1 MKPTLLILAA
11 GIGSRYGGLKQ
22 IDSVGP
28 GGETI
33 IDYSIYDA
41 IKAGFGKLVFLI
53 RKDIEDDFKNT
64 LGDKFSEKIETHY
77 AFQELELPDGFPS
90 FPARTK
96 PWGTAH
102 AVLAAKDSID
112 EPFAAINADDFYG
125 FDAYKK
131 MAGFLEKVK
140 NDDEGLQTYSMV
152 GYHLG
157 KTLSDHGVVSR
168 GVCEIDTNGNLAKIN
183 ERHGVQK
190 RNGGFYYKE
199 ADDKMIEIYRSF
211 VSMNF
216 WGFTPSIF
224 KEFESGFATFIEN
237 EGHLPKSEYLIP
249 FVVDNM
255 INSGK
260 AVVNVLQT
268 TSQWYGVTYRED
280 KPIVQKALKIL
291 VEEGKYPTP
300 LW

>member
-28 GGETI
+28 SGETI

-53 RKDIEDDFKNT
+53 RKDIEVDFKNT
-64 LGDKFSEKIETHY
+64 LGDKFSEKIETYY
-77 AFQELELPDGFPS
+77 AFQELKLPEGYPS
-90 FPARTK
+90 FPDRTK

-102 AVLAAKDSID
+102 AVLAAKNSID

-125 FDAYKK
+125 FDAYQQMVK
-131 MAGFLEKVK
+131 FLESVD
-140 NDDEGLQTYSMV
+140 NDNNDQKTYSMA
-152 GYHLG
+152 GYHLE

-190 RNGGFYYKE
+190 RNGGFYYK
-199 ADDKMIEIYRSF
+199 
-211 VSMNF
+211 
-216 WGFTPSIF
+216 
-224 KEFESGFATFIEN
+224 
-237 EGHLPKSEYLIP
+237 
-249 FVVDNM
+249 
-255 INSGK
+255 
-260 AVVNVLQT
+260 
-268 TSQWYGVTYRED
+268 
-280 KPIVQKALKIL
+280 
-291 VEEGKYPTP
+291 
-300 LW
+300 

>member
-22 IDSVGP
+22 IDPVGP

-33 IDYSIYDA
+33 IDYSIFDA

-53 RKDIEDDFKNT
+53 RKDIEDDFKKT
-64 LGDKFSEKIETHY
+64 LGDKFSNKIDTHY

-90 FPARTK
+90 FPDRTK

-102 AVLAAKDSID
+102 AVLAAKNSIE

-125 FDAYKK
+125 FDAYKR
-131 MAGFLEKVK
+131 MVEFLENIK
-140 NDDEGLQTYSMV
+140 NDDHGSQTYSMV

-168 GVCEIDTNGNLAKIN
+168 GVCEIDPRGNLTKIN

-190 RNGGFYYKE
+190 RDGGIYYKE
-199 ADDKMIEIYRSF
+199 ADDKMVEIYRSL

-224 KEFESGFATFIEN
+224 KEFDSGFATFIEN

-249 FVVDNM
+249 LVVDNM
-255 INSGK
+255 IESGK
-260 AVVNVLQT
+260 AVVKVLQT

-280 KPIVQKALKIL
+280 KPIVQKALKTL
-291 VEEGKYPTP
+291 VEEGKYHTP